1 LGPKAQAKLT
11 RCWFT
16 LVAGQLGVLWK
27 LMTIGWSQSWMKMK
41 SSESFNEVRIH
52 QRKRH
57 YFPKKPH
64 PPSGPRPKKR
74 YMAINGHLCKR
85 YHPIAIMPTI
95 LLVDTQAIVKK
106 NLWWVKRKLIYQK
119 FEKKKNF
126 KFKKKLKR
134 KKKMKKRPKRE
145 GKKKDQEIKN
155 YYNK

>member
-1 LGPKAQAKLT
+1 
-11 RCWFT
+11 
-16 LVAGQLGVLWK
+16 
-27 LMTIGWSQSWMKMK
+27 
-41 SSESFNEVRIH
+41 
-52 QRKRH
+52 
-57 YFPKKPH
+57 
-64 PPSGPRPKKR
+64 
-74 YMAINGHLCKR
+74 
-85 YHPIAIMPTI
+85 MPTI